1 MDWQL
6 QSQLKQTLLVAN
18 SSSVNS
24 DGENVYGAST
34 SFLGRAI
41 DKVVHVRN
49 SLGETVMSS
58 KQIIC
63 GSSVDVRINSL
74 LYLPGETT
82 SANSGWSV
90 SALALRI
97 GEAGSSDHWKIWLGG
112 VGGDGGVG

>member
-6 QSQLKQTLLVAN
+6 QAQFKQTLLIAN
-18 SSSVNS
+18 STSVNT
-24 DGENVYGAST
+24 DGENIYSAAT

-49 SLGETVMSS
+49 LLGETVMSS
-58 KQIIC
+58 KQIVC
-63 GSSVDVRINSL
+63 GSSVDVQISSL

-82 SANSGWSV
+82 SANAGWSV